1 MTQNQESFI
10 RFMLENNVLKFGDFT
25 LKSGRQSPFFLN
37 LGDLNSGYELTELG
51 KYYAE
56 EVWNRY
62 GKNVD
67 VVFGPAY
74 KGIPIA
80 AAVAWA
86 YWDIY
91 GYDIRYSS
99 NRKEIKDHGDAG
111 ILLGAKL
118 NKAEKTKV
126 VIVEDVTTSGKSMEE
141 TVPILKAQN
150 VEILGLIVSV
160 DRCEIGPSGI
170 GTALEEVSRT
180 HGFPA
185 SAIVSMPEIVE
196 YLKINGK
203 LDDEM
208 IAKIN
213 EYYKKYGP
221 KKGE

>member
-1 MTQNQESFI
+1 MTQNQESFV

-25 LKSGRQSPFFLN
+25 LKSGRKSPFFLN
-37 LGDLNSGYELTELG
+37 LGNLNSGYELTELG

-56 EVWNRY
+56 VIWEKY
-62 GKNVD
+62 GEDVE

-80 AAVAWA
+80 TAVAQF
-86 YWDIY
+86 YWDCY

-118 NKAEKTKV
+118 NGADKTKM

-141 TVPILKAQN
+141 TVPILLAQN
-150 VEILGLIVSV
+150 VEILGLVVSV
-160 DRCEIGPSGI
+160 DRHEVGPSGV
-170 GTALEEVSRT
+170 GTALEEISRT
-180 HGFPA
+180 YGFPA
-185 SAIVSMPEIVE
+185 TAIVSMPEVVE
-196 YLKINGK
+196 YMTTKGE

-213 EYYKKYGP
+213 DYYEMYGP